1 LINFFKHEAFKDYA
15 YTFLS
20 VVVFMFVADGADIF
34 AISPEDLRSWVAAGL
49 GAALRPIIAALDVKD
64 TRYGL
69 KK

>member
-1 LINFFKHEAFKDYA
+1 
-15 YTFLS
+15 
-20 VVVFMFVADGADIF
+20 MFVADGADIF